1 MPDYNKNYTQVLAEL
16 DQWGSYE
23 SSAKPRDISKL
34 DGIRHLLG
42 DLENPEKKFKI
53 IHVAGTN
60 GKGLTTAMISKLL
73 EVQGFSSGCYT
84 SPHLVD
90 IRERINL
97 NGKFVSKSEF
107 ARSGSKVLRI
117 AKDYKGTPYLSYFD
131 ILTAVA
137 FNVFMNCKMQWVV
150 LETGIGGRAD
160 STNVTTKEL
169 CVLTRI
175 GLDHQEVLGSNLKK
189 IASEKTGITR
199 TGIPVIVAP
208 QVEELK
214 PWLMEKFGKDN
225 VPCIFVDE
233 IFDREFL
240 DHKLPPGIFTKPW
253 MECFQTSLSA
263 MQILFKANSKL
274 KQNWFNTAQK
284 VKLPGRLDLRHNV
297 LWSKNKKNFKTL
309 LIDGGHNKD
318 ALLAL
323 SEFISSN
330 NLYPCT
336 LILGMASDKLNDTLR
351 GPLKILCRNAD
362 LIILTSVHSPRSAT
376 PELLESFLNN
386 SGAMEHSP
394 KIKLAASAEN
404 ALELTLSSPE
414 TPVVA
419 AGSFY
424 LVGLVMHLLG
434 INTDSTIKNTA
445 EI

>member
-1 MPDYNKNYTQVLAEL
+1 MPDSNKNYTQVLSEL

-23 SSAKPRDISKL
+23 SSAQPRDISKL
-34 DGIRHLLG
+34 GGIRRLLG
-42 DLENPEKKFKI
+42 DLENPEKNFKI

-60 GKGLTTAMISKLL
+60 GKGLTAVMISKLL

-90 IRERINL
+90 IRERITL
-97 NGKFVSKSEF
+97 NSRFVSENEF
-107 ARSGSKVLRI
+107 TRSASKVLNI
-117 AKDYKGTPYLSYFD
+117 AKDYKGNPYLSYFD

-137 FNVFMNCKMQWVV
+137 FNVFLNSKMQWVV
-150 LETGIGGRAD
+150 LETGLGGRAD
-160 STNVTTKEL
+160 STNVTGKEL

-175 GLDHQEVLGSNLKK
+175 GLDHQEVLGSNLTQ
-189 IASEKTGITR
+189 IALEKTGISR

-208 QVEELK
+208 QIEELK
-214 PWLMEKFGKDN
+214 PWLNDKFNKDN

-233 IFDREFL
+233 IFAREFP
-240 DHKLPPGIFTKPW
+240 DQKLPPGNLTKPW
-253 MECFQTSLSA
+253 IECFQTSLSA
-263 MQILFKANSKL
+263 MHILFKANSKQ
-274 KQNWFNTAQK
+274 KQNWVNAAQK

-297 LWSKNKKNFKTL
+297 LWPKYKKNFKTL
-309 LIDGGHNKD
+309 LTDGGHNQD

-330 NLYPCT
+330 NLSPCT
-336 LILGMASDKLNDTLR
+336 LILGMASDKLNDILR
-351 GPLKILCRNAD
+351 DPLKKLCRNAD

-394 KIKLAASAEN
+394 EVKPTASVED
-404 ALELTLSSPE
+404 ALEMSLSSPE
-414 TPVVA
+414 TPIVA

-424 LVGLVMHLLG
+424 LVGHVMNLLE
-434 INTDSTIKNTA
+434 INTDSTN
-445 EI
+445 

>member
-1 MPDYNKNYTQVLAEL
+1 MPDSNKNYTQVLAEL

-23 SSAKPRDISKL
+23 SSAQTRDISKL
-34 DGIRHLLG
+34 DGIRRLLG
-42 DLENPEKKFKI
+42 DLENPEKNFKI

-60 GKGLTTAMISKLL
+60 GKGLTAAMISKLL

-90 IRERINL
+90 IRERITL
-97 NGKFVSKSEF
+97 NGRFVSESEF
-107 ARSGSKVLRI
+107 ARSASRVLRL

-137 FNVFMNCKMQWVV
+137 FNVFLNCKMDWVV
-150 LETGIGGRAD
+150 LETGLGGRAD
-160 STNVTTKEL
+160 STNVTDKEL
-169 CVLTRI
+169 CILTRI
-175 GLDHQEVLGSNLKK
+175 GLDHQEVLGNSLKQ

-199 TGIPVIVAP
+199 TGTPVIVAP
-208 QVEELK
+208 QVKELK
-214 PWLMEKFGKDN
+214 TWLMEKFSKDN

-233 IFDREFL
+233 IFDREFA
-240 DHKLPPGIFTKPW
+240 DQKLSPSIYTKPW
-253 MECFQTSLSA
+253 IECFQTSLSA
-263 MQILFKANSKL
+263 MQVLFKANSKL
-274 KQNWFNTAQK
+274 KQNWFNAAQK

-309 LIDGGHNKD
+309 LTDGGHNQD

-323 SEFISSN
+323 SEFISNN
-330 NLYPCT
+330 NLSPCT
-336 LILGMASDKLNDTLR
+336 LILAMASDKLHDSLR
-351 GPLKILCRNAD
+351 DPLKKLCRNAD

-394 KIKLAASAEN
+394 EIKLTASAED
-404 ALELTLSSPE
+404 ALEMSLSSPE

-424 LVGLVMHLLG
+424 LVGLVMTLLG
-434 INTDSTIKNTA
+434 INTNSTN
-445 EI
+445 

>member
-1 MPDYNKNYTQVLAEL
+1 MPDSNKNYTQVLADL

-23 SSAKPRDISKL
+23 SSAQPRDISKL
-34 DGIRHLLG
+34 DGIRRLLG
-42 DLENPEKKFKI
+42 DLGNPEKNFKI

-60 GKGLTTAMISKLL
+60 GKGLTATMISKLL

-90 IRERINL
+90 IRERITL
-97 NGKFVSKSEF
+97 NGRFVSESEF
-107 ARSGSKVLRI
+107 ALSASKVLNI

-137 FNVFMNCKMQWVV
+137 FNVFLNSKMQWVV
-150 LETGIGGRAD
+150 LETGLGGRAD
-160 STNVTTKEL
+160 STNVTGKEL

-175 GLDHQEVLGSNLKK
+175 GLDHQEVLGSNLTQ
-189 IASEKTGITR
+189 IALEKTGISR

-208 QVEELK
+208 QIEELK
-214 PWLMEKFGKDN
+214 PWLNDKFNKDN

-233 IFDREFL
+233 IFAREFP
-240 DHKLPPGIFTKPW
+240 DQKLPPGNLTKPW
-253 MECFQTSLSA
+253 IECFQTSLSA
-263 MQILFKANSKL
+263 MHILFKANSKQ
-274 KQNWFNTAQK
+274 KQNWVNATQK

-297 LWSKNKKNFKTL
+297 LWPKYKKNFKTL
-309 LIDGGHNKD
+309 LTDGGHNQD

-330 NLYPCT
+330 NLSPCT
-336 LILGMASDKLNDTLR
+336 LILGMASDKLNDILR
-351 GPLKILCRNAD
+351 DPLKKLCRNAD

-394 KIKLAASAEN
+394 EVKPTASVED
-404 ALELTLSSPE
+404 ALEMSLSSPE
-414 TPVVA
+414 TPIVA

-424 LVGLVMHLLG
+424 LVGHVMNLLE
-434 INTDSTIKNTA
+434 INTDSTN
-445 EI
+445 